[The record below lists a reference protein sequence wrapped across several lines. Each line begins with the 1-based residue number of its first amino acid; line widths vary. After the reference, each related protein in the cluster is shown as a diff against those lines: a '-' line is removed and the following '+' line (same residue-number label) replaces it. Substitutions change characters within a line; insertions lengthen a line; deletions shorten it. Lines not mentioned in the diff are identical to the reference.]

1 MGNPPAWNTTNGDDM
16 SRAWIFGARTNEQV
30 DRETQLIRWTARQA
44 ELRAERSRILG
55 VESVERR
62 PYRYSL

>member
-1 MGNPPAWNTTNGDDM
+1 M